1 MISSGISKIFRSH
14 LKNRIL
20 AQNRGG
26 AEFQTGGILL
36 YVEDLRRG
44 TNKDIRPKD
53 IFEMTSNIIHG
64 QQAGSFKN
72 AKGFTLIE
80 LIVVMALLG
89 IMIAFSV
96 PRLHGTI
103 FLDDTKKS
111 SRWLIGK
118 VQAPKEAAIQNQ
130 KQYVLH
136 IDLET
141 DRVWDADESMSDDDL
156 EEAALN
162 AHALPDTVK
171 LMDVEFPIAGKIS
184 TGRADIRF
192 YKTGYTDKAL
202 IHMRDDNQELSFL
215 IEPFLPQ
222 VKLFEKYATFDD

>member
-1 MISSGISKIFRSH
+1 
-14 LKNRIL
+14 
-20 AQNRGG
+20 
-26 AEFQTGGILL
+26 
-36 YVEDLRRG
+36 
-44 TNKDIRPKD
+44 
-53 IFEMTSNIIHG
+53 MTSNIIHG
-64 QQAGSFKN
+64 QQADSFKN

-118 VQAPKEAAIQNQ
+118 IQALKEAAIQSQ

-136 IDLET
+136 IDIDT
-141 DRVWDADESMSDDDL
+141 DRVWDTNESMSADDL
-156 EEAALN
+156 EKATLDAY
-162 AHALPDTVK
+162 ALPGTIKV
-171 LMDVEFPIAGKIS
+171 MDVEFPVAGKIFS
-184 TGRADIRF
+184 GRADIRF
-192 YKTGYTDKAL
+192 YKAGYTDKAL
-202 IHMRDDNQELSFL
+202 IHIQDDNQQLSFL

-222 VKLFEKYATFDD
+222 VKLFEKYATFED

>member
-1 MISSGISKIFRSH
+1 MNWLFSNPAEK
-14 LKNRIL
+14 
-20 AQNRGG
+20 GG
-26 AEFQTGGILL
+26 
-36 YVEDLRRG
+36 
-44 TNKDIRPKD
+44 RPKD

-64 QQAGSFKN
+64 QQADSFKN

-111 SRWLIGK
+111 SRWLISK
-118 VQAPKEAAIQNQ
+118 IQALKESAIQNQ

-136 IDLET
+136 IDLDT
-141 DRVWDADESMSDDDL
+141 DRVWDTDESMSADDL
-156 EEAALN
+156 EKAALN
-162 AHALPDTVK
+162 AYALPGAIKV
-171 LMDVEFPIAGKIS
+171 MDVEFPVAGKIFS
-184 TGRADIRF
+184 GRADIRF
-192 YKTGYTDKAL
+192 YKAGYTDKAL
-202 IHMRDDNQELSFL
+202 IHIQDDNQQLSFL

-222 VKLFEKYATFDD
+222 VKLLEKYATFED